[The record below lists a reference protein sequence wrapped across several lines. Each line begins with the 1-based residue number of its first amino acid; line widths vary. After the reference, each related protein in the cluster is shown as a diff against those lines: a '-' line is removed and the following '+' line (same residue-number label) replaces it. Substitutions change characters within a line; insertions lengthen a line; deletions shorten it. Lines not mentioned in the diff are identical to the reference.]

1 MFFKQFYLGCL
12 AHGSY
17 LVGSKG
23 EAAVVDPQRDVDQ
36 YIEEAEKNGLKIKYI
51 LETHLHADFVSGH
64 RELAAKTGAQIIFG
78 AKAGA
83 LFDHIAAKDG
93 DTFDVGSIK
102 LRILETP
109 GHTPESIC
117 ILADDLDDESSP
129 SKLFTGDTLF
139 IGDVGRPDLV
149 AAKGFSQEQMASM
162 LYDSLY
168 DKLAKLA
175 DETEI
180 YPAHGA
186 GSLCGKNLSDE
197 RSSTLGKQ
205 KLFNY
210 AFKPGTA
217 KQDFIKLVTTDQ
229 PEVPA
234 YFPKDVELNRQGPV
248 QLSEIVR
255 PRPINGAEVNKE
267 MQRGT
272 VLLDVRSGQ
281 EFASGHVKGS
291 LNIGLSGQFA
301 SWAGTLIPLETPI
314 ILLANDV
321 ESIEEAV
328 MRLARIGI
336 ESVIGYLEGGVIGWS
351 NAGFEIV
358 ETPVITVD
366 ELRAELDEG
375 EKIFVLDVR
384 RTGEYAG
391 GHVDGA
397 KNIPLAE
404 LSKHITEIPRDG
416 QIALICAS
424 GYRSSIAKSLLE
436 REGVTNLMNVLGG
449 MKAWNSSNAE
459 ATVSTTCS
467 Q

>member
-1 MFFKQFYLGCL
+1 
-12 AHGSY
+12 
-17 LVGSKG
+17 
-23 EAAVVDPQRDVDQ
+23 
-36 YIEEAEKNGLKIKYI
+36 
-51 LETHLHADFVSGH
+51 
-64 RELAAKTGAQIIFG
+64 
-78 AKAGA
+78 
-83 LFDHIAAKDG
+83 
-93 DTFDVGSIK
+93 
-102 LRILETP
+102 
-109 GHTPESIC
+109 
-117 ILADDLDDESSP
+117 
-129 SKLFTGDTLF
+129 
-139 IGDVGRPDLV
+139 
-149 AAKGFSQEQMASM
+149 
-162 LYDSLY
+162 
-168 DKLAKLA
+168 
-175 DETEI
+175 
-180 YPAHGA
+180 
-186 GSLCGKNLSDE
+186 
-197 RSSTLGKQ
+197 
-205 KLFNY
+205 
-210 AFKPGTA
+210 
-217 KQDFIKLVTTDQ
+217 
-229 PEVPA
+229 
-234 YFPKDVELNRQGPV
+234 
-248 QLSEIVR
+248 
-255 PRPINGAEVNKE
+255 

-291 LNIGLSGQFA
+291 LNIGLGGQFA

-314 ILLANDV
+314 ILLANDE